1 MEIQCVLLAI
11 PNLVILTESLAVRNG
26 PRSKIRFLS
35 EYDLVNQTF
44 FLFFFFFFFGGGG
57 GCWN

>member
-11 PNLVILTESLAVRNG
+11 TNLVILSCKER

-35 EYDLVNQTF
+35 EYDLVN
-44 FLFFFFFFFGGGG
+44 
-57 GCWN
+57 